1 MTDFAR
7 LGTHNMV
14 LPPEGPKMFPNT
26 LSFEDVNERVLD
38 FLLPIQQQ
46 FVSFLQAA
54 YIDNSKN
61 ANVLHIITDQVQQDV
76 PFPAMSAGYIPLF
89 ISDSAIITFRT
100 IQANNLTVQVIMT
113 NVPVTPYIWSVA

>member
-1 MTDFAR
+1 MSDFAR

-26 LSFEDVNERVLD
+26 LSFQDEDTRVLD

-46 FVSFLQAA
+46 FISFLQAA
-54 YIDNSKN
+54 YIDNSAN
-61 ANVLHIITDQVQQDV
+61 QNVLHIITDQIQQDI
-76 PFPAMSAGYIPLF
+76 PFPALSAGYIPLF
-89 ISDSAIITFRT
+89 ISDSAIITFKT
-100 IQANNLTVQVIMT
+100 IIANNLTVQVIMT

>member
-1 MTDFAR
+1 MTAFSR

-26 LSFEDVNERVLD
+26 LSFIDTDEVRLD

-46 FVSFLQAA
+46 FISFLQAA
-54 YIDNSKN
+54 YIDNSLN
-61 ANVLHIITDQVQQDV
+61 DNILHIVTDQIQQDI
-76 PFPAMSAGYIPLF
+76 PFPARSAGYLPLF

-100 IQANNLTVQVIMT
+100 IQANDLTVQVIMT
-113 NVPVTPYIWSVA
+113 NVPVTPYIWSVV